1 MYHAL
6 GQKQKPQIKLDNCF
20 SYDIILVS
28 HESAK
33 AQIRK
38 LKTKKSFWLLSGL
51 VLSGAGAY
59 YKMSSDKHF
68 TEYGAATNNA
78 KELHELIEMEDQ
90 IYTTSFGLGGVCLM
104 RAITL
109 NNQENTLKKKWQ

>member
-1 MYHAL
+1 MTVKA
-6 GQKQKPQIKLDNCF
+6 N
-20 SYDIILVS
+20 SVTNYDIILTS

-59 YKMSSDKHF
+59 YKMSADKHF
-68 TEYGAATNNA
+68 SEYNAATDNA
-78 KELHELIEMEDQ
+78 EELHEMIAMEDQ
-90 IYTTSFGLGGVCLM
+90 IYPSAFGLGGVCLM
-104 RAITL
+104 RAFML
-109 NNQENTLKKKWQ
+109 HRQEVKLKKKWQ